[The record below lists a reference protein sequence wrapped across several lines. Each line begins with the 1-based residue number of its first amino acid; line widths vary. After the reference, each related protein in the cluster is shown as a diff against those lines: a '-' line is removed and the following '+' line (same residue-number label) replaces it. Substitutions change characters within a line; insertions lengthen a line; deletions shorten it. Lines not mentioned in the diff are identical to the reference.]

1 MSTDN
6 IFKATEFAP
15 SKKRVAEED
24 YSKIGLAF
32 TKFIESAGFG
42 NLLPLIADADNDKIT
57 LATKKHA
64 LDIIQDTVGLVLKRF
79 AISPIDNTTEGGEFG
94 IKMANNIDY
103 FNIDVVTNIIASLN
117 ILRIF
122 PVKNGIPNDAFQ
134 IAYSSITNALE
145 YFKVGGRD
153 VLTYEITTAVNS
165 FVVKLFN
172 AKGQR
177 ILLIQG
183 GVFNGGYQ
191 DPIITFPSA
200 YNNKPIVL
208 TTAITSGGTNEA
220 VGIQTKNI
228 SNTSFQ
234 VEQRVYTSGVNSS
247 FSWLAINN

>member
-1 MSTDN
+1 MSTTN
-6 IFKATEFAP
+6 IFDETDFNGEKRIVLEDWDKISATLTQCILEA
-15 SKKRVAEED
+15 
-24 YSKIGLAF
+24 GLQ
-32 TKFIESAGFG
+32 
-42 NLLPLIADADNDKIT
+42 NLLPRNVDPDNTKLSKAIKQ
-57 LATKKHA
+57 LA
-64 LDIIQDTVGLVLKRF
+64 LNIIQNTFGLVLKRF
-79 AISPIDNTTEGGEFG
+79 TISPFDNTTEGGEFG

-153 VLTYEITTAVNS
+153 VPTYEITTADNS

-191 DPIITFPSA
+191 DPVITFSSS
-200 YNNKPIVL
+200 YINKPIVL
-208 TTAITSGGTNEA
+208 TTAIISGGTNEA

-234 VEQRVYTSGVNSS
+234 VEQRVYTSGTNSS